1 MTSGQSVLSAVKWR
15 FPLRRE
21 GANFVASSSN
31 DDEVTK
37 ISEPDPMVMRAMG
50 RVGQVLNGKWRL
62 DVLLGVGGMA
72 AVYAATHRN
81 GSRAAVKLLHAE
93 LSLNADV
100 RARFLREGY
109 VANKVAHDGAVRV
122 SDYDVAEDGSA
133 FLVMELLDG
142 ETLEAR

>member
-93 LSLNADV
+93 LAHNHTL
-100 RARFLREGY
+100 RTRFLREGY
-109 VANKVAHDGAVRV
+109 LANAVGHEGAVKV
-122 SDYDVAEDGSA
+122 LDDNDTADG
-133 FLVMELLDG
+133 
-142 ETLEAR
+142 TL